1 MTDARTAGRSA
12 FAAAVLTWIAGLVAA
27 ASCLGLPFGVA
38 ALTAI
43 APAFAQQSALT
54 GAFASEHGLLIP
66 IFEAM
71 LLVAAGCA
79 ALLARRT
86 GRPRAYAY
94 LAAAVLLAGVGIF
107 FHAAPVI
114 AGMALLALVTA
125 RLAAHARA
133 AGLC

>member
-43 APAFAQQSALT
+43 GA

-66 IFEAM
+66 VFEAM
-71 LLVAAGCA
+71 LLVAAGSA
-79 ALLARRT
+79 TLLARRT

>member
-1 MTDARTAGRSA
+1 MTDARTVWRSV
-12 FAAAVLTWIAGLVAA
+12 FAAAVLTWFAGLVAA

-43 APAFAQQSALT
+43 GA

-66 IFEAM
+66 VFEVM
-71 LLVAAGCA
+71 LLLATGSA
-79 ALLARRT
+79 ALLAHRT
-86 GRPRAYAY
+86 GRRRAHIY
-94 LAAAVLLAGVGIF
+94 LAVSVLLAGGGIF